1 MHAYYHTHAYS
12 LFFFLIPFSFP
23 SFYSLVLLL
32 FLLLFPCTSWC
43 YYVLS
48 FPPSVVVP
56 CARWRTFLYFLPWW
70 IFTILPLNCFCLGV
84 GVLPNHLL
92 VCQLSS
98 RHHYLPVLAMSHPIT
113 RQRVLFCLFAHRGI
127 PILIRVGILSHYP
140 SWHAPSDSNSSFPLL
155 DGMSSQQ
162 DISPKKFW
170 VGTPK

>member
-1 MHAYYHTHAYS
+1 MVHAYYHTYAYS

-70 IFTILPLNCFCLGV
+70 IFTILPLNCFCLGL
-84 GVLPNHLL
+84 GVLPNHPL
-92 VCQLSS
+92 VYQLPN
-98 RHHYLPVLAMSHPIT
+98 HHYLPVLAVPHPIT
-113 RQRVLFCLFAHRGI
+113 RQRVIILFVYSL
-127 PILIRVGILSHYP
+127 
-140 SWHAPSDSNSSFPLL
+140 WHFHPD
-155 DGMSSQQ
+155 
-162 DISPKKFW
+162 
-170 VGTPK
+170 